1 MLTKIVDGKTV
12 VMSDE
17 EEANIRLEW
26 ASFKGPTYADLR
38 AKAYPP
44 IGDQLDTIFHSGID
58 AWRAEIQAIKN
69 KYPKV
74 IA

>member
-17 EEANIRLEW
+17 EETNIRLEW
-26 ASFKGPTYADLR
+26 ASFTGPSYAELR
-38 AKAYPP
+38 AKAYPSIP
-44 IGDQLDTIFHSGID
+44 DQLDTIFHDGLD
-58 AWRAEIQAIKN
+58 AWRAGIQAIKN